1 MNLIK
6 TSVYTSISTA
16 ITFIS
21 GFIVT
26 KVVAVKIGPVGMA
39 YLGQFQ
45 NTTAIFAMLATG
57 AVTTGV
63 IKYLA
68 EHKADQEKSR
78 QIINTAF
85 IMVFCCSLIVS
96 LFVMCASGYLS
107 KASFK
112 TTDFWLV
119 YFLFGLFTM
128 AVSFN
133 IMFAAI
139 LNGLKEIRKFTIVN
153 ICASLTGVAITVA
166 FSYLF
171 GIIGLLVSS
180 SALSVIILII
190 NIYLFNKAGIQWKPD
205 FRSWNKPVV
214 KMLLSFSLMAVI
226 SGFLIPAM
234 QILVRNKIINELSMD
249 DAGYW
254 QAVSK
259 ISDYY
264 LAFITTVLGVYYLP
278 RLSELKNKAALRA
291 EIFKG
296 YRLILPVVAVLA
308 FLIWL
313 LKDVIIQVLFTPVF
327 LPMKPLFTYQLLG
340 DFFKIGSWLLAYLML
355 AKALVKRYI
364 ITEFIFAATYVILC
378 FYFIDRYGLIGATYG
393 FCLNY
398 GLYWVTMV
406 LLIKKEI

>member
-1 MNLIK
+1 MNLLK
-6 TSVYTSISTA
+6 TSFYTSISTA
-16 ITFIS
+16 ISFVS

-45 NTTAIFAMLATG
+45 NTTAILAMVATG
-57 AVTTGV
+57 AITTGV

-68 EHKADQEKSR
+68 EHRDDPGKTR

-85 IMVFCCSLIVS
+85 VIVLCCSFIVS
-96 LFVMCASGYLS
+96 LFVMTASGLLS

-112 TTDFWLV
+112 TPGFWLV

-133 IMFAAI
+133 AMFSAI
-139 LNGLKEIRKFTIVN
+139 LNGMKEIRKFTLVN
-153 ICASLTGVAITVA
+153 IISSLANIAITIV
-166 FSYLF
+166 FSYYF
-171 GIIGLLVSS
+171 GVVGVLVSGS
-180 SALSVIILII
+180 VLSIIVLAV
-190 NIYLFNKAGIQWKPD
+190 NIYLFNRAGISWKPD
-205 FRSWNKPVV
+205 LRSWDKPVV

-226 SGFLIPAM
+226 TGFLVPAM
-234 QILVRNKIINELSMD
+234 QILVRNKIINHISLD

-278 RLSELKNKAALRA
+278 RLSELKNKEELRA
-291 EIFKG
+291 EVLKG
-296 YRLILPVVAVLA
+296 YSVVLPVIGGLA
-308 FLIWL
+308 LAIWL
-313 LKDVIIQVLFTPVF
+313 LKDLIIHVLFTPAF

-355 AKALVKRYI
+355 AKAFVKRYI
-364 ITEFIFAATYVILC
+364 ITELVFAASYIILSY
-378 FYFIDRYGLIGATYG
+378 YFIDLYGVVGATYS

-398 GLYWVTMV
+398 GLYWIAMV
-406 LLIKKEI
+406 FLIKREL